1 MAPSLKRTHTNKL
14 SFLKLLRIVLPQTQC
29 SNEPSGEKHHTPS
42 LGQTFQKLNHKR
54 PLSISRYLS
63 HAGHLRARTELAQQF
78 TIHKLLLFSVYV

>member
-14 SFLKLLRIVLPQTQC
+14 SFRKLLRIVLPQ
-29 SNEPSGEKHHTPS
+29 KHHTPS
-42 LGQTFQKLNHKR
+42 LGQTFQKLNQKR